1 MLLQQMNNTYRDWVL
16 LGTLLGLKK
25 KEKPRMNNELTK
37 CYFLKKENVQNN
49 HNINDTNKWCNDR

>member
-1 MLLQQMNNTYRDWVL
+1 MNNTYRDWVL